1 MKLMLVDD
9 EKLTRDGLMRAVD
22 WKALGIEKV
31 VQASDGAQGCE
42 LASVFRPDIVL
53 SDVRMPHMDGIE
65 MAEKLQELN
74 PCMAIVFMS
83 GYSDKEYLK
92 AAIRLKAVSYVEKP
106 IDIEEVTQAL
116 EQACESVRAEQE
128 AVRTKEVSENQ
139 ARSALALRLVSAPEP
154 GWPDEDKQVIPG
166 FPMDSETPFFTFLI
180 KLHSRNLHAPEML
193 EEMVSSVVRRIL
205 QDMSLCEVHG
215 SKQEYLLFFHVWGEP
230 DHSYG
235 LAAGFATKLKTL
247 LGQNLIS
254 ALKTLEVRYHIVF
267 GKTVCG
273 AYNIYNSYNS
283 AVIELQNSFFDEENT
298 FRIYEHHDSYEE
310 FSDLEPFDV
319 SQKLSDALLQRDQ
332 GRMREL
338 LDELLNRLSV
348 AAGNLL
354 PNQVKSLYYKLMTAV
369 SETEGLFQVSASG
382 KGRNPGNIWE
392 AVSECE
398 SFHELHGM
406 LQEQCDRLFSLIR
419 VQSEEISAIYL
430 IKDYIAAHYQEESL
444 AIKDIS
450 QHVFLSSSYICTLF
464 KNETG
469 KTLNQYITD
478 YRVEQAK
485 KLLVD
490 PRNKITDISTKVGY
504 SDGSYFGKIFKK
516 QVGVSPSEYRDSKIK
531 E

>member
-31 VQASDGAQGCE
+31 IQACDGAQGCE
-42 LASVFRPDIVL
+42 LAAVFRPDIVL
-53 SDVRMPHMDGIE
+53 SDVRMPHMNGIE

-74 PCMAIVFMS
+74 PCMAVVFMS

-116 EQACESVRAEQE
+116 EQACESVRAERE

-154 GWPDEDKQVIPG
+154 GRPDGENCVVPG
-166 FPMDSETPFFTFLI
+166 FPMDTGTPFFTFLV
-180 KLHSRNLHAPEML
+180 KLHSRNLHTPEIL
-193 EEMVSSVVRRIL
+193 EEMVSSVVGGVL
-205 QDMSLCEVHG
+205 QDMSLCEIHG
-215 SKQEYLLFFHVWGEP
+215 SKQEYLIFFHVWRESGSE
-230 DHSYG
+230 YG
-235 LAAGFATKLKTL
+235 LNGCFDLKLKKL
-247 LGQNLIS
+247 LGRKLLN
-254 ALKTLEVRYHIVF
+254 ALEPLEVNCHIVF
-267 GKTVCG
+267 GKTICG
-273 AYNIYNSYNS
+273 AYGIYNSYNS
-283 AVIELQNSFFDEENT
+283 AVIELQNSFFDRENT
-298 FRIYEHHDSYEE
+298 FRVYEHRDSYEE
-310 FSDLEPFDV
+310 FPDLEQFDV

-332 GRMREL
+332 GRVREL
-338 LDELLNRLSV
+338 LDELLDNFRV
-348 AAGNLL
+348 GGGTYL
-354 PNQVKSLYYKLMTAV
+354 PNQVKGLYYKLMMAV
-369 SETEGLFQVSASG
+369 SETEGLFQLSALE
-382 KGRNPGNIWE
+382 KGRDSGNIWE
-392 AVSECE
+392 LVSECE
-398 SFHELHGM
+398 SFQELHGR
-406 LQEQCDRLFSLIR
+406 LQEQCERLFSLIR
-419 VQSEEISAIYL
+419 VQKEELSAIYL

-485 KLLVD
+485 RLLVD
-490 PRNKITDISTKVGY
+490 PRNRITDISAKVGY

-516 QVGVSPSEYRDSKIK
+516 QVGMSPSEYRDNKI
-531 E
+531 EE